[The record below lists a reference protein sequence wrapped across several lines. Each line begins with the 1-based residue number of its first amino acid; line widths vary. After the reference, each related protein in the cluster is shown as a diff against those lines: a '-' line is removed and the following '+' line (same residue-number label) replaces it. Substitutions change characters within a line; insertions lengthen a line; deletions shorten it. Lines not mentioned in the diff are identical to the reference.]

1 MPRRFRRGRKPAAAF
16 HVLAIGLS
24 FVAALAGGR
33 AMAQAAVEVVT
44 SEEQAIPELSSAGRR
59 YKSWSLF
66 LICSPTWA
74 LPESQGRILDLYDQ
88 FQAFGMA
95 IGPEHAAVW
104 FRASPGDSKKALV
117 DVTRGAAFCSSL
129 GLPPSQSPYLLVTTE
144 YPGGGLIDRYPETFP
159 STLPTLALV
168 SLNGKDAA
176 QITRLIEQLS
186 DQLVTNRV
194 SVLDPQQD
202 NWWRALERSYE
213 GIRSGV
219 VSGFEGVTL
228 KIKTPFLDFEKKL

>member
-1 MPRRFRRGRKPAAAF
+1 MPRRCRPGNR
-16 HVLAIGLS
+16 LS
-24 FVAALAGGR
+24 AALQFCVLSLLCILPFAGGR

-44 SEEQAIPELSSAGRR
+44 SEEQPIPELSSSGRP

-74 LPESQGRILDLYDQ
+74 LPESQDRIRDLYDQ

-95 IGPEHAAVW
+95 IGPDHAAVW

-144 YPGGGLIDRYPETFP
+144 YPGRGLIDRYPETFP
-159 STLPTLALV
+159 TTLPTLALV
-168 SLNGKDAA
+168 SLNGKDAG

-194 SVLDPQQD
+194 AVIDPGQD
-202 NWWRALERSYE
+202 TWWRALERSYE

-228 KIKTPFLDFEKKL
+228 KIKTPFLDVEKKL